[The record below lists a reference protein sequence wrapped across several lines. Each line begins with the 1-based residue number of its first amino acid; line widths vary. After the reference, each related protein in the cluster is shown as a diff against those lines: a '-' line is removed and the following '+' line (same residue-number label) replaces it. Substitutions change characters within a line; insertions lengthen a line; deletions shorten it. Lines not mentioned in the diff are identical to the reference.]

1 MKPHTEP
8 SALFRAL
15 TTHTPVGALER
26 AHEEWER
33 RLLLDRTVRAV
44 EHERAKMA
52 AELHNG
58 PIQQLACFGW
68 TLDRVVRE
76 LERGRVD
83 EAVELL
89 RSVRADLTR
98 ELRTL
103 RQMMSALRPLVLDD
117 RGIDVPQA
125 EIGERSPA
133 FDLTLE
139 DKLPTV
145 LLVDDDPTVRTVLNA
160 LLAECGFEVVG
171 EAANGAEAVQLAEE
185 LRPEIVLMDIQMPTM
200 NGYEAA
206 RLIGA
211 KPQGPTIVL
220 LSGEG
225 REVDG
230 DHRPPGVFDVV
241 DKAGP
246 SSAICETLVQARRSA
261 KLERGRAA

>member
-15 TTHTPVGALER
+15 TTNAPVRALEQ
-26 AHEEWER
+26 AHGER
-33 RLLLDRTVRAV
+33 RLLLDRTVTAV

-52 AELHNG
+52 AELHDG

-76 LERGRVD
+76 LDRGRVD
-83 EAVELL
+83 EAVELV

-117 RGIDVPQA
+117 RGIDGPQA
-125 EIGERSPA
+125 ESGERSPA
-133 FDLTLE
+133 FDLAPE
-139 DKLPTV
+139 DKLPSV

-171 EAANGAEAVQLAEE
+171 EAANGAEAVQLVEE
-185 LRPEIVLMDIQMPTM
+185 LRPDIVLMDIQMPAM
-200 NGYEAA
+200 NGFEAA
-206 RLIGA
+206 RLMRA
-211 KPQGPTIVL
+211 QPQCPTIVL

-225 REVDG
+225 HEGMDG
-230 DHRPPGVFDVV
+230 DHRPPGVFDIV

-246 SSAICETLVQARRSA
+246 SSAICEALGRARRSA
-261 KLERGRAA
+261 QLERGRAA

>member
-83 EAVELL
+83 V
-89 RSVRADLTR
+89 DKNW
-98 ELRTL
+98 
-103 RQMMSALRPLVLDD
+103 
-117 RGIDVPQA
+117 PQA
-125 EIGERSPA
+125 RDA
-133 FDLTLE
+133 RHLW
-139 DKLPTV
+139 
-145 LLVDDDPTVRTVLNA
+145 DDPERQGGQHDLAA
-160 LLAECGFEVVG
+160 LG
-171 EAANGAEAVQLAEE
+171 
-185 LRPEIVLMDIQMPTM
+185 
-200 NGYEAA
+200 
-206 RLIGA
+206 
-211 KPQGPTIVL
+211 
-220 LSGEG
+220 
-225 REVDG
+225 
-230 DHRPPGVFDVV
+230 
-241 DKAGP
+241 
-246 SSAICETLVQARRSA
+246 
-261 KLERGRAA
+261 